1 MIKIKCETKDVL
13 DFSAITDFQ
22 GNLKARDDA
31 DFEKIERLFNKIRF
45 LGLKDFDI
53 LSIGMSGD
61 WPIAVRHSA
70 TIVRIGTDIFGPR
83 EY

>member
-31 DFEKIERLFNKIRF
+31 DFEKIERSIKKHGFSFPFFIHYRMDFRYPSYLLCF
-45 LGLKDFDI
+45 L
-53 LSIGMSGD
+53 
-61 WPIAVRHSA
+61 
-70 TIVRIGTDIFGPR
+70 
-83 EY
+83 